1 MLLLFYLLLFS
12 LSLWILVEFSE
23 EVKLYVYIPSTILLS
38 YASEVKQ
45 QRFIHL
51 GNPENF
57 MAGIQIC
64 KLHLIWKWDTSELL
78 KELSQNTF
86 TKKENSSFFYCSQFV
101 IYSLMKLWRLRT
113 FISYGLFFWCQVKSF
128 VSSLSL

>member
-57 MAGIQIC
+57 LAGIQIC
-64 KLHLIWKWDTSELL
+64 KLHLIWKCDTSELL

-86 TKKENSSFFYCSQFV
+86 TKKENSSFF
-101 IYSLMKLWRLRT
+101 IAP
-113 FISYGLFFWCQVKSF
+113 
-128 VSSLSL
+128 SLSFTL